1 MSYKQYW
8 GNIHE
13 QSDKL
18 QKLLSSYWHQYSDFG
33 NWQFW
38 VVLASLVLP
47 LVLLYFTAD
56 RTRIFEVFFFGYT
69 VHVLWAYTDIAL
81 GRTGYLTHTFFLT
94 PQLPNATNIT
104 ASILPVAFLLL
115 YQYCTN
121 HQKNFYLYTIL
132 LSAVFSF
139 GLAPLE
145 HYFGFIDS
153 GKGMSLYYIFLI
165 DIGITLVAYW
175 FTRLLVKT
183 KAAVYRKT
191 EKER

>member
-94 PQLPNATNIT
+94 SQLPNATNIT

>member
-1 MSYKQYW
+1 VSYKQYW

-94 PQLPNATNIT
+94 SQLPNATNIT

>member
-1 MSYKQYW
+1 MSYEQYW

-18 QKLLSSYWHQYSDFG
+18 QELLSSYWHQYSDFG

-47 LVLLYFTAD
+47 LVLLYFTVD
-56 RTRIFEVFFFGYT
+56 WTRIFEVFFFGYT
-69 VHVLWAYTDIAL
+69 VHMLWAYIDIAL
-81 GRTGYLTHTFFLT
+81 GRSGHLTHTFFLT
-94 PQLPNATNIT
+94 PLLPNATNIT
-104 ASILPVAFLLL
+104 ASILPVGFLLL

-145 HYFGFIDS
+145 HHFKFIDS
-153 GKGMSLYYIFLI
+153 RKGMSLFYIFLI

-175 FTRLLVKT
+175 VTRLLVKA
-183 KAAVYRKT
+183 KAAAYRKA

>member
-47 LVLLYFTAD
+47 LVLLYFMVD

-69 VHVLWAYTDIAL
+69 VHVLWAYTDTAL

-104 ASILPVAFLLL
+104 ASILPVGFLLL

-145 HYFGFIDS
+145 HHFKFIDS
-153 GKGMSLYYIFLI
+153 GKGMSLFYIFLI

-175 FTRLLVKT
+175 VTRLLVKA
-183 KAAVYRKT
+183 KAAAYRKV

>member
-1 MSYKQYW
+1 VSYKQYW

>member
-1 MSYKQYW
+1 MSYERYW

-18 QKLLSSYWHQYSDFG
+18 QKLLSLYWHQYSDFG

-47 LVLLYFTAD
+47 LVLLYFTVD

-69 VHVLWAYTDIAL
+69 VHMLWAYIDIAL

-104 ASILPVAFLLL
+104 ASILPVGFLLL

-145 HYFGFIDS
+145 QHFKFIDS
-153 GKGMSLYYIFLI
+153 GKGMSLFYIFLI
-165 DIGITLVAYW
+165 DIGVTLVAYW
-175 FTRLLVKT
+175 VTRLLVKA
-183 KAAVYRKT
+183 KAAAYRKV